1 MIEPSISAF
10 LYINMLDIFSLSQ
23 VKTDMKMYITSEK
36 SCCKS
41 TNKKRE
47 HLQKN
52 KYWKMNKIK
61 LMSSAINLQQ
71 ISSRSSAHL
80 LEHLCKKI
88 IDVKVFFEK
97 YVKILSIHFNN
108 TLDIS
113 LGLSIL
119 SSQGG
124 YYKCTL

>member
-1 MIEPSISAF
+1 
-10 LYINMLDIFSLSQ
+10 
-23 VKTDMKMYITSEK
+23 
-36 SCCKS
+36 
-41 TNKKRE
+41 
-47 HLQKN
+47 
-52 KYWKMNKIK
+52 
-61 LMSSAINLQQ
+61 MSSAINLQQ

-124 YYKCTL
+124 YNKCTLSSSAKKKNHYP